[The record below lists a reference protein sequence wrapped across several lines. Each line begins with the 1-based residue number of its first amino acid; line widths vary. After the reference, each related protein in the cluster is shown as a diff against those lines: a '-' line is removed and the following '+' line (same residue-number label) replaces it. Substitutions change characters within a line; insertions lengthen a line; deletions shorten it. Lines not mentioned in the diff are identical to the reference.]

1 MRLEMPRE
9 LGPMPCQVPA
19 HAHVLR
25 IQVRSYEATRDG
37 RITPATVLRYL
48 EYLATQA
55 SAARGF
61 DHEWYE
67 RRGSAWVVRDM
78 ALRLGALPGI
88 DDELR
93 MATWLSEFRR
103 VQAYREYA
111 LWHEGTSR
119 LIARA
124 RARWAYIDRIR
135 GVPIRIHDDLL
146 EGFGI
151 LGNPMRER
159 PLPPQPTAATAELV
173 RATELIA
180 REYEADTQ
188 QHINNCVYVDW
199 LSEATNRTLSAPST
213 QNGSLSPWRPRWYQ
227 IEYARPSLPG
237 DHVCITTHTQRVASR
252 RMDVWQVIRT
262 PGAGAG
268 VGEGDVSVRSYSQH
282 LLTLASS

>member
-1 MRLEMPRE
+1 MRLEMTRE
-9 LGPMPCQVPA
+9 SASSPCQVPA

-78 ALRLGALPGI
+78 ALKLGALPGI

-111 LWHEGTSR
+111 LWHERTGR

-124 RARWAYIDRIR
+124 RARWAYIDRAR

-151 LGNPMRER
+151 LGNPMREC
-159 PLPPQPTAATAELV
+159 PLPPQPATTTADLV
-173 RATELIA
+173 RATELTA

-199 LSEATNRTLSAPST
+199 LSEATNQMLREPSAA
-213 QNGSLSPWRPRWYQ
+213 QRGSLSRWRPRWYQ
-227 IEYARPSLPG
+227 IEYARPTLPG
-237 DHVCITTHTQRVASR
+237 NHVSITTHAQRVASR

-262 PGAGAG
+262 SEA
-268 VGEGDVSVRSYSQH
+268 GEGGISVRSYSQH
-282 LLTLASS
+282 LLALSGRE